1 MINIRGERTC
11 KDTGRR
17 INLLPASFGLSDGLH
32 FLNITPAMLLSPGNR
47 SYIQSQSPSLAETAP
62 IVLVSKIPASARQ
75 WPVSKGLSLSP
86 MGPSSRFRDTKQWPI
101 LRGLS
106 FSYRAPSLHLNV
118 LIIHT
123 SSLRSFSPDSS
134 CFLQILQS
142 VMSWCIF
149 YCSFSYYLL
158 SSTSLYLLCNDLW
171 SVLSVQ
177 ITDGVCL
184 LTNPSWLRNWYQK
197 RNFLTLPWLCS

>member
-1 MINIRGERTC
+1 MAYIFWISPQRCFYPLVTEATSNH
-11 KDTGRR
+11 
-17 INLLPASFGLSDGLH
+17 NLHHLQRQLQLCSSLRYQHQPDSGLFLRVWVSAPWDPLPGSETLSSDP
-32 FLNITPAMLLSPGNR
+32 FLG
-47 SYIQSQSPSLAETAP
+47 
-62 IVLVSKIPASARQ
+62 VWVSA
-75 WPVSKGLSLSP
+75 
-86 MGPSSRFRDTKQWPI
+86 
-101 LRGLS
+101 
-106 FSYRAPSLHLNV
+106 RAPSLHLNV

>member
-1 MINIRGERTC
+1 MINIQGERTC

-17 INLLPASFGLSDGLH
+17 INLLLASFGLSDGLH

-75 WPVSKGLSLSP
+75 CPVSKGLSLSP
-86 MGPSSRFRDTKQWPI
+86 MGPSSRFRDTKQWHI

-142 VMSWCIF
+142 MMSWYIF
-149 YCSFSYYLL
+149 YCSFSYYHINKFIPTLQWFMISSLCPNNWWGL
-158 SSTSLYLLCNDLW
+158 SPNK
-171 SVLSVQ
+171 
-177 ITDGVCL
+177 
-184 LTNPSWLRNWYQK
+184 P
-197 RNFLTLPWLCS
+197 